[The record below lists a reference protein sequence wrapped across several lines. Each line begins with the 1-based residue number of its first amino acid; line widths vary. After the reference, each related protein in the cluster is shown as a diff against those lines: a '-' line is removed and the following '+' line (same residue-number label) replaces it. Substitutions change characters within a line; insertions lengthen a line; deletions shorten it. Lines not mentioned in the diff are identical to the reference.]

1 LVRRPLDP
9 GRGARQQGNRR
20 CRLDRTGSQRLALD
34 HPGARGSHRQRKTH
48 REHKPV
54 RRSAAIVIAASVL
67 AALIGQG
74 GAAESPASKA
84 APLASA
90 PAPPARPPSTQ
101 APAPP
106 PPPERPPPYE
116 PQLLRLAELLGSLA
130 YLRDLCGLGD
140 SAEFRAKMAALLD
153 AESLEQRR
161 NLLAGA
167 YNKGFRDY

>member
-1 LVRRPLDP
+1 
-9 GRGARQQGNRR
+9 
-20 CRLDRTGSQRLALD
+20 
-34 HPGARGSHRQRKTH
+34 
-48 REHKPV
+48 V

-167 YNKGFRDY
+167 YNKGFRDYATSYRVCGPAANAVIERYLNETARLAADLASRYGG